1 MGRIPEIMDV
11 AIDKHTKRG
20 RKMGRDSLHF
30 FYEGAKVIPQAKVD
44 NNYREEYEKVLK
56 EFNLDKAE

>member
-1 MGRIPEIMDV
+1 MDV

-56 EFNLDKAE
+56 EFNPDKAE